1 MRKYLIPFL
10 RNSKRYLELPTRKSL
25 KRESDSHSMMMISWQ
40 IDVGLLGDHLVTLNG
55 ILSSLTAQR
64 RTSRNEAVS
73 EWRVSIKTGNCCF
86 IS

>member
-40 IDVGLLGDHLVTLNG
+40 IDVGLLGGPL
-55 ILSSLTAQR
+55 
-64 RTSRNEAVS
+64 
-73 EWRVSIKTGNCCF
+73 GNTKRYF
-86 IS
+86 VFTDGTQTDVKK